1 MDQGGAC
8 GADEDDPGMN
18 LNNDTIADLKLW
30 FQAIQTGWPGFVRR
44 LQQDRM
50 VTAIA
55 GALQAAP
62 EEGGHAVIAIDA
74 PTGVGKSM
82 AYLVPGIAA
91 VKRTERK
98 KKLLVATATV
108 ALQSQ
113 LERDL
118 EALEA
123 IAPVKF
129 EHQILKGRARYVCD
143 RNLAMLDG
151 QDQAQAALGFAEDS
165 LEAWPFKPEPEEV
178 ALVASMRE
186 ARSKGADAWGGDL
199 DAWPDLVPERVVP
212 LVTTTSPACA
222 GQSCRFY
229 HRCPFVVARR
239 GWDEADVLVV
249 NHALLLADAALGGG
263 AVLPDLANCYLVVDE
278 AHKLPEVAIEA
289 ASAKLVLAGYKKAVH
304 EVEATLHKV
313 DGLMRKTVSPERV
326 HKRALALREIQDGL
340 VELDRLVQARLPAQD
355 SARTHRVRYGRVYG
369 QPTQVDLRRE
379 DVQGLGRLDDLRGA
393 ASELLRQLE
402 RVAEEMGKSVEAGM
416 VEAQVAGKMARVVGD
431 SHGFVAA
438 VERSATLLKQITEG
452 MPGAV
457 WAERDGKGVVKL
469 MAAPLDVSGWLA
481 GVVWKRA
488 AAAVATS
495 ATLRSM
501 GDFGHFVKRSGMDRV
516 EGYRT
521 LTVPSPFDL
530 GRVAR
535 LRIPRLGVQPR
546 DETRYLQA
554 VLKELGRCVDP
565 REATLVLCA
574 SRAMMEA
581 IRDGLPPGLR
591 VISRA
596 QGDRPLKAL
605 LREHVEVVRAG
616 EGSIL
621 LGLATLA
628 EGVDLPGDLCRHV
641 VIVKVPFASP
651 DDPVSRARDAWMQAQ
666 GRSVF
671 GEVALPEA
679 HRRLVQGCGRLI
691 RSVSDTGRITLLD
704 DRLLDTAWGRRMVE
718 HLPGYGRDDDE
729 GEPKEEVA

>member
-1 MDQGGAC
+1 
-8 GADEDDPGMN
+8 MN
-18 LNNDTIADLKLW
+18 LSAETVADLKAW

-44 LQQDRM
+44 AQQDRM
-50 VTAIA
+50 VAAIA
-55 GALQAAP
+55 DMLQTAAGDDG
-62 EEGGHAVIAIDA
+62 ESGNAIAIDA

-91 VKRTERK
+91 VKRADGR
-98 KKLLVATATV
+98 KLLVSTATV

-118 EALEA
+118 QALAA

-129 EHQILKGRARYVCD
+129 GHRILKGRARYVCD
-143 RNLAMLDG
+143 RNLALLDG
-151 QDQAQAALGFAEDS
+151 KDIAQANLGFADEPM
-165 LEAWPFKPEPEEV
+165 EAWPFKPETEEV
-178 ALVASMRE
+178 DLVAAMLT
-186 ARSKGADAWGGDL
+186 ARVKGDGCWDGDL
-199 DAWPDLVPERVVP
+199 DSWSDHVPDRLVP
-212 LVTTTSPACA
+212 LVTTTAPACA
-222 GQSCRFY
+222 GQACRHY

-239 GWDEADVLVV
+239 GWDDADVLVV

-263 AVLPDLANCYLVVDE
+263 AVLPDLSNCYLVVDE
-278 AHKLPEVAIEA
+278 AHKLPEAAIEA
-289 ASAKLVLAGYKKAVH
+289 ASGKLVLAGYKKVVH
-304 EVEATLHKV
+304 EVEGILRKV
-313 DGLMRKTVSPERV
+313 EGLMRKQASPERAG
-326 HKRALALREIQDGL
+326 KRGGAMVKITEGL
-340 VELDRLVQARLPAQD
+340 EELDRMVQSRLPAQD
-355 SARTHRVRYGRVYG
+355 SARTHRIRYGRVYG
-369 QPTQVDLRRE
+369 QPTQVDLSRG
-379 DVQGLGRLDDLRGA
+379 DVKQLQRLADLLGSA
-393 ASELLRQLE
+393 IEMKRQLE
-402 RVAEEMGKSVEAGM
+402 RATEDLNKAVELGTVDAP
-416 VEAQVAGKMARVVGD
+416 VAGKMARLIGD
-431 SHGFVAA
+431 GHGFVAA
-438 VERSATLLKQITEG
+438 VEKCSGLLGRIAEG
-452 MPGAV
+452 LPGAI
-457 WAERDGKGVVKL
+457 WAERDGKGVVKV

-481 GVVWKRA
+481 GAVWERA

-501 GDFGHFVKRSGMDRV
+501 GDFGHFVRRSGIDRV

-530 GRVAR
+530 ERAAM
-535 LRIPRLGVQPR
+535 LRIPRLGVPPK
-546 DETRYLQA
+546 EESRYMQA
-554 VLKELGRCVDP
+554 VLEELGRCVDAG
-565 REATLVLCA
+565 EATLVLCA

-581 IRDGLPPGLR
+581 LRDGLPPALR
-591 VISRA
+591 VISRM

-605 LREHVEVVRAG
+605 LKEHAEVVRAG
-616 EGSIL
+616 DGSIM

-679 HRRLVQGCGRLI
+679 HRRLVQACGRLI

-718 HLPGYGRDDDE
+718 HLPRYGRE
-729 GEPKEEVA
+729 LVVGGSVGRVNSKECVG